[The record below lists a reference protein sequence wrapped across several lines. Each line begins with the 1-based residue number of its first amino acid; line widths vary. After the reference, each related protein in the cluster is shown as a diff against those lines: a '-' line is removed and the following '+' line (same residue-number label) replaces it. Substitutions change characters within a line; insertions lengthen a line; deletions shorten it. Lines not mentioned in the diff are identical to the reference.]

1 MNGIFSQGGSELPKF
16 YFGKIMVANEVCEL
30 FLSKVTQLPNLNVVK
45 LYKKW
50 NSGNLIK
57 IEILFSYIL
66 YVLYCSMSIWTILEP
81 FSLK

>member
-45 LYKKW
+45 LYKK
-50 NSGNLIK
+50 
-57 IEILFSYIL
+57 
-66 YVLYCSMSIWTILEP
+66 
-81 FSLK
+81 